1 MNLAEIE
8 TFLTIVNTKSITRTA
23 DLLFLSQPT
32 VSHRLT
38 SLENELGFPLVI
50 RQKGHK
56 QVELTAKGTD
66 FIILAERWMSLW
78 KETMELQRNQD
89 SLLLTIGC
97 TDSLNVAVFA
107 PLYDRILN
115 EQTKLDLN
123 IESHHSSELYG
134 LLGEHSIDIG
144 FVYHKLHYKNII
156 TEKIFE
162 EKLYLVQ
169 SDQPSI
175 PAPSVHTDELDPSLE
190 LFLSWDDN
198 YQIWHDRWLSS
209 ASRPHI
215 AADTIT
221 LLDRLWKKP
230 GNWMVA
236 PQSVILELSHY
247 RPIFI
252 SELKNTPP
260 NRVCYKIKQKY
271 PKMLWMNFFQNP
283 PRPSPS
289 VRYGNDRNK
298 KTASISRLGTFLALP
313 FLLIYYLYQDFS
325 STAFRHKKRWIFFI
339 SLFVFQFFHCFF
351 DSCTCFLKILI
362 AACVGNS

>member
-162 EKLYLVQ
+162 EKLYLIQ
-169 SDQPSI
+169 SDQPVI
-175 PAPSVHTDELDPSLE
+175 PAPAIHTDELDPSLE

-247 RPIFI
+247 RPLFI

-260 NRVCYKIKQKY
+260 NRVCYKINIQS
-271 PKMLWMNFFQNP
+271 PLANVPWNSSKMHWKTFLQNP
-283 PRPSPS
+283 LRPSRS
-289 VRYGNDRNK
+289 ARYGNDRNK
-298 KTASISRLGTFLALP
+298 KNGKHKSVRKIFCFTVSSYYI
-313 FLLIYYLYQDFS
+313 IY
-325 STAFRHKKRWIFFI
+325 TRIFDPPL
-339 SLFVFQFFHCFF
+339 SA
-351 DSCTCFLKILI
+351 T
-362 AACVGNS
+362 

>member
-115 EQTKLDLN
+115 EQ
-123 IESHHSSELYG
+123 
-134 LLGEHSIDIG
+134 
-144 FVYHKLHYKNII
+144 
-156 TEKIFE
+156 
-162 EKLYLVQ
+162 
-169 SDQPSI
+169 
-175 PAPSVHTDELDPSLE
+175 
-190 LFLSWDDN
+190 
-198 YQIWHDRWLSS
+198 
-209 ASRPHI
+209 
-215 AADTIT
+215 
-221 LLDRLWKKP
+221 
-230 GNWMVA
+230 
-236 PQSVILELSHY
+236 
-247 RPIFI
+247 
-252 SELKNTPP
+252 
-260 NRVCYKIKQKY
+260 
-271 PKMLWMNFFQNP
+271 NP
-283 PRPSPS
+283 
-289 VRYGNDRNK
+289 
-298 KTASISRLGTFLALP
+298 TTH
-313 FLLIYYLYQDFS
+313 QS
-325 STAFRHKKRWIFFI
+325 STDFLENTALI
-339 SLFVFQFFHCFF
+339 SDL
-351 DSCTCFLKILI
+351 STTNYITRI
-362 AACVGNS
+362 S

>member
-156 TEKIFE
+156 TETI
-162 EKLYLVQ
+162 
-169 SDQPSI
+169 
-175 PAPSVHTDELDPSLE
+175 HTDELDPSLE

-247 RPIFI
+247 RPLFI

-260 NRVCYKIKQKY
+260 NRVCYKIKHKY
-271 PKMLWMNFFQNP
+271 PKSTSKRAVEFFENALE
-283 PRPSPS
+283 
-289 VRYGNDRNK
+289 D
-298 KTASISRLGTFLALP
+298 FLAE
-313 FLLIYYLYQDFS
+313 
-325 STAFRHKKRWIFFI
+325 STPSFPIGQVWERQK
-339 SLFVFQFFHCFF
+339 
-351 DSCTCFLKILI
+351 
-362 AACVGNS
+362 

>member
-78 KETMELQRNQD
+78 KETMELQCNQD

-260 NRVCYKIKQKY
+260 NRVCYKIKHKY
-271 PKMLWMNFFQNP
+271 PKSTSKRAVEFFENALDEFLSEST
-283 PRPSPS
+283 PSFPIGQ
-289 VRYGNDRNK
+289 VWERQK
-298 KTASISRLGTFLALP
+298 
-313 FLLIYYLYQDFS
+313 
-325 STAFRHKKRWIFFI
+325 
-339 SLFVFQFFHCFF
+339 
-351 DSCTCFLKILI
+351 
-362 AACVGNS
+362 

>member
-123 IESHHSSELYG
+123 IESHHASELYG

-162 EKLYLVQ
+162 EKLYLIQ
-169 SDQPSI
+169 SDQPVI
-175 PAPSVHTDELDPSLE
+175 PAPAIHTDELDPSLE

-247 RPIFI
+247 RPLFI

-260 NRVCYKIKQKY
+260 NRVCYKIKHKY
-271 PKMLWMNFFQNP
+271 PKSTSKRAVEFFENALE
-283 PRPSPS
+283 
-289 VRYGNDRNK
+289 D
-298 KTASISRLGTFLALP
+298 FLAE
-313 FLLIYYLYQDFS
+313 
-325 STAFRHKKRWIFFI
+325 STPSFPIGQVWERQK
-339 SLFVFQFFHCFF
+339 
-351 DSCTCFLKILI
+351 
-362 AACVGNS
+362 